1 MIQSRIN
8 SVSNKNVYNLIEIFL
23 FNLIEIILYNL
34 IEINND
40 SIEDMYLKQTF

>member
-8 SVSNKNVYNLIEIFL
+8 FVSNKNVYNLIEIFL